1 MTLLQLMDLLEPTI
15 LTFMVVFLRVGFLI
29 VFLPFWGDVSL
40 PMMVRIALISGLA
53 LALTPAVTIDPTRFP
68 DTFLALTLAVGAE
81 MAFCFSIAFLLRL
94 VFAGVMGA
102 GQIMGE
108 QMGFAFANMVSPDQ
122 SSEIPIVAQAQYGF
136 AVMLYFAMNFHI
148 PTLRALARS
157 FELVAPFQP
166 RPSDSILDLISL
178 MATGMWETMVRM
190 AAPVLATMLFV
201 NVAMGLITKASP
213 QINVLMESFPTRIM
227 LGVFMFSI
235 IVTGLAG
242 FLDHYFSDLIRAI
255 TLMIQA
261 WS

>member
-1 MTLLQLMDLLEPTI
+1 MTLLRLMELLEPTI
-15 LTFMVVFLRVGFLI
+15 LTFLVVFLRVGFLI

-40 PMMVRIALISGLA
+40 PIMIRIVLIAGLS
-53 LALTPAVTIDPTRFP
+53 LALTPAVTMDPALFP
-68 DTFLALTLAVGAE
+68 DSFLAMTLAVATE
-81 MAFCFSIAFLLRL
+81 MAFCFSIAFLVRL
-94 VFAGVMGA
+94 TLAGVMGA

-108 QMGFAFANMVSPDQ
+108 QMGFAFANMISPDQ
-122 SSEIPIVAQAQYGF
+122 SSEIPIVAQALYGF
-136 AVMLYFAMNFHI
+136 AVMLFFAMNFHI

-166 RPSDSILDLISL
+166 RPSDSILDLINL
-178 MATGMWETMVRM
+178 MATGMFETMVRM

-201 NVAMGLITKASP
+201 NVAMGLITKATP

-227 LGVFMFSI
+227 LGLFMFSL

-242 FLDHYFSDLIRAI
+242 FLDHYFSDMIRAI
-255 TLMIQA
+255 TIMMRA